1 MKNYS
6 IKKSCLIIAFAGLVL
21 FAVLN
26 VAAITGKVALIG
38 RILMPFWI
46 GIFMAFILNMLMV
59 PIQKFLERF
68 VFKKSRKPAKAVSI
82 VFSYLIFILIIVAL
96 LAFVIPE
103 LTRSIAKF
111 INNWSTYI
119 CLLYTSPSPRD

>member
-68 VFKKSRKPAKAVSI
+68 VLKEQEAGEGCFHCVFVSY
-82 VFSYLIFILIIVAL
+82 FYSDNCSF
-96 LAFVIPE
+96 
-103 LTRSIAKF
+103 TG
-111 INNWSTYI
+111 I
-119 CLLYTSPSPRD
+119 CYP

>member
-6 IKKSCLIIAFAGLVL
+6 IKKSCLIIAFAGLVM

-26 VAAITGKVALIG
+26 AGSISGKLALIG

-59 PIQKFLERF
+59 PIQKLLVRF
-68 VFKKSRKPAKAVSI
+68 VFKKNNKPAKPISI
-82 VFSYLIFILIIVAL
+82 IL
-96 LAFVIPE
+96 
-103 LTRSIAKF
+103 S
-111 INNWSTYI
+111 
-119 CLLYTSPSPRD
+119 

>member
-59 PIQKFLERF
+59 PIRKFLERF
-68 VFKKSRKPAKAVSI
+68 ILKRVRSRRRLFPLC
-82 VFSYLIFILIIVAL
+82 FRILFL
-96 LAFVIPE
+96 F
-103 LTRSIAKF
+103 
-111 INNWSTYI
+111 
-119 CLLYTSPSPRD
+119 

>member
-59 PIQKFLERF
+59 PIQKFLGGLFLKRAG
-68 VFKKSRKPAKAVSI
+68 SRRRLFPLC
-82 VFSYLIFILIIVAL
+82 FRILFL
-96 LAFVIPE
+96 F
-103 LTRSIAKF
+103 
-111 INNWSTYI
+111 
-119 CLLYTSPSPRD
+119 